1 MADITR
7 VVQ

>member
-7 VVQ
+7 